1 MVKSYFSPIIKNT
14 KFVSDT
20 FHSNIIL
27 EGINENML
35 WSKRAK
41 QCHNFHCSPRLLSLL
56 WFLDYPHEQRDS
68 FSRSDNKHK
77 RTVKDKIHLLFRRHS
92 GSA

>member
-14 KFVSDT
+14 KFVSAT

-41 QCHNFHCSPRLLSLL
+41 QCHNFHCSPRLLSLDIL
-56 WFLDYPHEQRDS
+56 FTEKPSHTSGKLFSLDHDGVMLGCPLY
-68 FSRSDNKHK
+68 N
-77 RTVKDKIHLLFRRHS
+77 
-92 GSA
+92 